1 MGGYKMGIKRFVY
14 MLTGAVFLSVILLH
28 ISDAARARGLEIVVY
43 FTAFF
48 MCIAVLKPAPGEH
61 HLRWEGGSVEN
72 TFAMIF
78 LIAAPFIGSIAW
90 YLTAIIYFWIAE

>member
-1 MGGYKMGIKRFVY
+1 MGMKRFAYV
-14 MLTGAVFLSVILLH
+14 LTGSVILSVILLH
-28 ISDAARARGLEIVVY
+28 ISDAARAKGLEVVVY

-61 HLRWEGGSVEN
+61 HLRWEGGSVGN

-90 YLTAIIYFWIAE
+90 FLTAIIYFWIVD